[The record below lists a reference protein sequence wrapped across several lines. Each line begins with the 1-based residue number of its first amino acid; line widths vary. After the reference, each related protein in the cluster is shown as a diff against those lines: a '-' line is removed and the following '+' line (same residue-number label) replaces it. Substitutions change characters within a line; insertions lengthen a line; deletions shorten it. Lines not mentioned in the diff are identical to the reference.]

1 MSSNIASNLITI
13 SVALGITAV
22 ISGALYSIHK
32 VATKI
37 EKVIGTDVAG
47 RTIMERMTRVEYQ
60 LWPNGGGSLADQVA
74 TNTLE
79 QRDTAKDVTFIK
91 DVVLQMLQPDDV
103 KIAQD
108 PVLIEAI
115 AVLSE
120 EPHKAPKRR
129 KTNKSTTS
137 AESMA
142 S

>member
-22 ISGALYSIHK
+22 ISGALYSIHR

-120 EPHKAPKRR
+120 EPHKTPKRR